1 MTAEPGR
8 FARPCYARTVSHRRH
23 LLPLRSPAVLVL
35 WANAVLAGAAGA
47 AWLLLGGE
55 FSGWFD
61 LPRWAAWAAGGGL
74 AAAAAALA
82 VLAWQRRIGW
92 LPRIAAMNAAL
103 GGLLWAVAPFA
114 WDGFSAE
121 GRWLAPAAANACL
134 LLAAA
139 QWLAWRRP

>member
-1 MTAEPGR
+1 
-8 FARPCYARTVSHRRH
+8 
-23 LLPLRSPAVLVL
+23 VLVL
-35 WANAVLAGAAGA
+35 WANAVLAGAAA
-47 AWLLLGGE
+47 TAWLAAGE
-55 FSGWFD
+55 SLAGWFD
-61 LPRWAAWAAGGGL
+61 VPRWAAWAAGGVL

-92 LPRIAAMNAAL
+92 LPRIAAINAAL
-103 GGLLWAVAPFA
+103 GGMLWAAAVLA
-114 WDGFSAE
+114 WDGFTAE

>member
-1 MTAEPGR
+1 VTAEPGR
-8 FARPCYARTVSHRRH
+8 IARPCYARIVSHRRH

-35 WANAVLAGAAGA
+35 WANAVLAGAAAA
-47 AWLLLGGE
+47 AWLLLGDE

-61 LPRWAAWAAGGGL
+61 LPRWAAWAAGGVL
-74 AAAAAALA
+74 AAGAVALG
-82 VLAWQRRIGW
+82 VLAWERRIGW
-92 LPRIAAMNAAL
+92 LPWLAAGHAVLGAAL
-103 GGLLWAVAPFA
+103 WAAALLAWGGFT
-114 WDGFSAE
+114 AE